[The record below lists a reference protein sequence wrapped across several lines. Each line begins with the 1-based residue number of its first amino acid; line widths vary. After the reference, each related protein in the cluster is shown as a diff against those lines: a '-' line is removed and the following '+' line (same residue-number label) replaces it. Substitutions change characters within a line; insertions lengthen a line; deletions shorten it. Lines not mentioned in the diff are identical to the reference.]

1 MKYLNEAIIKSLTEW
16 KNAEPHLSNVILNNI
31 EQTIKGIIPETKKWN
46 KDVQE
51 QAFARL
57 FRNNIIPSIKEKI
70 TGLKMPQVINLLSN
84 APTHIIEG
92 IIKNNK
98 NRLNNEDTKKKIN
111 NQLIPYVI
119 IKNMDVSEIPVLKK
133 PNEEDVDELIEYQ
146 TLYSI
151 TLTNMANKK
160 INENLDES
168 TKIINEKL
176 YNFSED
182 EQGNVIMDKE
192 VYDMINEIRFKIYNM
207 DKKQWNYYED
217 LIEEIHKRLNEK
229 NVIKKEKNKLED
241 QQEKNKTKI

>member
-1 MKYLNEAIIKSLTEW
+1 
-16 KNAEPHLSNVILNNI
+16 
-31 EQTIKGIIPETKKWN
+31 
-46 KDVQE
+46 
-51 QAFARL
+51 
-57 FRNNIIPSIKEKI
+57 
-70 TGLKMPQVINLLSN
+70 
-84 APTHIIEG
+84 
-92 IIKNNK
+92 
-98 NRLNNEDTKKKIN
+98 
-111 NQLIPYVI
+111 
-119 IKNMDVSEIPVLKK
+119 VLKK

-151 TLTNMANKK
+151 TLTNMVNKK

-229 NVIKKEKNKLED
+229 NVIKKEKNKVGRTARKKQNQNLNQITIDTYMKSIDKKEEVMDEKEKRNRANTNNKEEAKEDNEKMEIDKSNKKEEVKDVEDKIDLE
-241 QQEKNKTKI
+241 KKS